1 MHKARKDVIRINTK
15 DLARI
20 IYNDMKKGT
29 GDEPVPSR
37 KEKITHETQDNT
49 LAPTEVYHVGN

>member
-1 MHKARKDVIRINTK
+1 MIQINTQE
-15 DLARI
+15 LARI

-37 KEKITHETQDNT
+37 KENTNHETKEHT
-49 LAPTEVYHVGN
+49 LTPSEVYHDGN